1 MPNKLLKIVTLV
13 FSILLLASSYQL
25 YVDTEKIKM
34 QEKNISDLLNE
45 TSAKDRQLAQ
55 REITISDLKQN
66 LSRTETL
73 LKNETQTKQKLE
85 AEIINLTTVNKVE
98 YSVLAVD
105 EFNQGHVIQLEVI
118 LKEGSGNLFLNV
130 ANVLVD
136 ETMQFSAQTAIL
148 VARDVT
154 RTSLIK
160 KDVLIN
166 IKSQEQANLI
176 ISGGS
181 AGAAIT
187 LASIAAMQ
195 GRTIRKDVLITG
207 TIREDHT
214 IGRIGEP
221 RAKGLAAKENGAV
234 LFLVPETQKSEVGE
248 IGIEV
253 KEVRTIEDAMRYV
266 LPQS

>member
-55 REITISDLKQN
+55 LETALSDLKQN

>member
-234 LFLVPETQKSEVGE
+234 LFLVPETQKSEAGE

>member
-1 MPNKLLKIVTLV
+1 MPNKLLKIVALV